1 MKIKKVIALVL
12 LSVCFNNGMALAATA
27 APSQLSNSDFIDNG
41 VLESDS
47 ALGDTLEI
55 SGILTDDTVTR
66 FGHELFDAFNK
77 SWRAPDGVRYNI
89 AFNERNDPV
98 RGSFVTV
105 KLNELQI
112 FEGFLTPRDEAIQE
126 LGKGL
131 ARDIRSLILSNA
143 NIDEELY

>member
-1 MKIKKVIALVL
+1 MFCVL
-12 LSVCFNNGMALAATA
+12 CFKGIVANAADSTQNKA
-27 APSQLSNSDFIDNG
+27 SMGSSQVSNSDFIDHG

-55 SGILTDDTVTR
+55 AGILTDDTVTR

-89 AFNERNDPV
+89 AFNERNDPI

-131 ARDIRSLILSNA
+131 AKDIRTLILSNA